1 MTLEF
6 CKMWLIFAWTL
17 LFLSANCVQSD
28 SVVFKKCCPKDQ
40 NLIKVE
46 NTNSTYP
53 SFECKSRENTTIYF
67 NISTSPLIISE
78 DVEVSHGM
86 PEECGEMYNLT
97 LLKIKDLQITSV
109 NNICYDRLVL
119 EMEDGDISDNIPK
132 TVALTCRQNETEN
145 TSDTELG
152 INRIRK
158 CCPERQA
165 YDFVDRVCRAVEEDI
180 NEEWLV
186 KEMNVPG
193 PYIYEV
199 NTRLHCKMVQY
210 VVDLID
216 EDYTLIVNGSS
227 LIVSGNKVLNEQ
239 RLAQGEWCL
248 DQRLFGGGLVA
259 RVCTNNAAVYGA
271 YPIRKCCPIGQHF
284 KVQSCNTMKSLC
296 VPDTSG
302 VFPFNVSLYLDPLK
316 KQYPDFP
323 DLLGIRT
330 SIMCPAGKYVTSRDN
345 EMDKHHL
352 NRDGSL
358 QQKLRSTDNYCVEE
372 FDRRFCEDDYPIEV
386 AAALCFEKAPEIN
399 KNFFVSFVL
408 ISVSAVCLAFTLL
421 VYCSLPELRNL
432 HGRTLIC
439 HVGTMLLAFSCLA
452 RVQYGT
458 IEPNYCVL
466 FGYSI
471 YFGFVAA
478 FAWLNVMCLD
488 IWWTFGS
495 VRTVHPLRK
504 AGAEKR
510 RFLWYSLYAW
520 SFAILL
526 TLTMFLF
533 DKYPVSTIL
542 DANIGNNICWF
553 GTFQNTNQDWPHYIF
568 FVIPMGLIT
577 CTNFVLWV
585 LTARHCA
592 RVKSEVHRLQAGS
605 VGDRAKRRFRID
617 RAKYILTGK
626 LWVVMGAGWM
636 AELLSTLTGEP
647 QWLWQVVDLVNELQ
661 GVFIFLILVMKP
673 KLYYLIRKRLGLEKP
688 DAQKNGTSSS
698 ARTSSTFL
706 SRTISTDERTNLRI
720 SLPNSVKQN

>member
-372 FDRRFCEDDYPIEV
+372 FDRRFCEDDYPIE
-386 AAALCFEKAPEIN
+386 
-399 KNFFVSFVL
+399 L

-495 VRTVHPLRK
+495 EYQPGLAPLHILRDSDGTDHMHQLRALGAYGTALRTR
-504 AGAEKR
+504 
-510 RFLWYSLYAW
+510 
-520 SFAILL
+520 
-526 TLTMFLF
+526 
-533 DKYPVSTIL
+533 
-542 DANIGNNICWF
+542 
-553 GTFQNTNQDWPHYIF
+553 
-568 FVIPMGLIT
+568 
-577 CTNFVLWV
+577 
-585 LTARHCA
+585 
-592 RVKSEVHRLQAGS
+592 
-605 VGDRAKRRFRID
+605 
-617 RAKYILTGK
+617 
-626 LWVVMGAGWM
+626 
-636 AELLSTLTGEP
+636 
-647 QWLWQVVDLVNELQ
+647 QVVDLVNELQ